1 MENEGKMDQSKQSV
15 PELLEVPNFD
25 LDLYT
30 LELEPQGQGN
40 IILDPVKNTC
50 FSNPLFLHI
59 VSWGGSR
66 HPAFFYYCHSSISF
80 SFLIGYFNKN

>member
-40 IILDPVKNTC
+40 IILDP
-50 FSNPLFLHI
+50 
-59 VSWGGSR
+59 
-66 HPAFFYYCHSSISF
+66 
-80 SFLIGYFNKN
+80 